1 MSKLCRNCE
10 NSMDYGHYKTLS
22 GKNYNYK
29 CMSCNWFD
37 SDEVFNSL
45 CEQVNTL
52 ATQIQYLTVRLDTL
66 EFKYNSPSNVV
77 TRNNLLVHNESFNKT
92 NINKSFIKENHETRG
107 EDVVSVISG
116 KSNFSGPRYGTPT
129 NSSLFRN
136 RKKY

>member
-22 GKNYNYK
+22 GKKYNYK

-45 CEQVNTL
+45 CTQVDKL
-52 ATQIQYLTVRLDTL
+52 ATQIQYLIVRLDTL
-66 EFKYNSPSNVV
+66 EFKYDSPSKDI
-77 TRNNLLVHNESFNKT
+77 TKKNLLVHNESFCRSS
-92 NINKSFIKENHETRG
+92 INKNFIKENHERRG

-116 KSNFSGPRYGTPT
+116 KSNYSGPRYGTPT
-129 NSSLFRN
+129 NASLFRN